1 MLCSR
6 ESNFFSHISPV
17 LLGIFIN
24 EKQKFVRELAQG
36 GGGGGWGVGGGGG
49 GGCGGG
55 EGVGG
60 VEGNQD
66 WISIPLIQDEF
77 QSVSH
82 FLS

>member
-24 EKQKFVRELAQG
+24 EKQKFVRELAKG
-36 GGGGGWGVGGGGG
+36 GGGGV
-49 GGCGGG
+49 GGG
-55 EGVGG
+55 EGVEG

>member
-24 EKQKFVRELAQG
+24 EKQKFVRETCQGRG
-36 GGGGGWGVGGGGG
+36 GGV
-49 GGCGGG
+49 GGG
-55 EGVGG
+55 EGVEG

-66 WISIPLIQDEF
+66 WISISLIQDEF

>member
-1 MLCSR
+1 MRNRRLSGNLPR
-6 ESNFFSHISPV
+6 ER
-17 LLGIFIN
+17 G
-24 EKQKFVRELAQG
+24 
-36 GGGGGWGVGGGGG
+36 GVGGGGG
-49 GGCGGG
+49 V
-55 EGVGG
+55 EG

>member
-1 MLCSR
+1 MRNRSLSGNLPR
-6 ESNFFSHISPV
+6 E
-17 LLGIFIN
+17 
-24 EKQKFVRELAQG
+24 G
-36 GGGGGWGVGGGGG
+36 GGGV
-49 GGCGGG
+49 GGG
-55 EGVGG
+55 EGVEG

>member
-6 ESNFFSHISPV
+6 ESNFFPHISPV

-36 GGGGGWGVGGGGG
+36 GGGGV
-49 GGCGGG
+49 GGG
-55 EGVGG
+55 EGVEG